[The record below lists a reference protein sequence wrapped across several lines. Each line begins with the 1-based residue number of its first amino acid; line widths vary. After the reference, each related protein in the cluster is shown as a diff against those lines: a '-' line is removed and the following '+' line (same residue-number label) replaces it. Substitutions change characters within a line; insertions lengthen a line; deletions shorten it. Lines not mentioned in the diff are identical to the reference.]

1 MTTLPQLPLADV
13 IQLVKLAVAEDLGPP
28 KDDGKGDD
36 CTGRLSIPP
45 GLTGV
50 GTLMQKAVGVACG
63 LPLVEHMV
71 KEFDPAITVEMI
83 PGFHIELIEGRY
95 SDQRTTPLLRMRG
108 PMRSLLAAERT
119 VLNLLQYVSGVAT
132 LTHKFVRRVEGTKA
146 RICDTRK
153 TLPGY
158 RSLAKY
164 AVRVGGGLNHRIGL
178 YDMVLVKDNH
188 LAAMGGTWHQSLK
201 ELVWQSR
208 KEKPDRRIEVE
219 VADIER
225 FNKVVTLDG
234 IDIILLDNM
243 DCPTMQRCVEKRSA
257 LSRDHI
263 ELEAS
268 GGVTLE
274 TVRNIALTGVERI
287 SVGALT
293 HSAPAL
299 DISLEIEEQ

>member
-1 MTTLPQLPLADV
+1 MTTLPNWPLEDV
-13 IQLVKLAVAEDLGPP
+13 LRLVRIAIAEDLGT
-28 KDDGKGDD
+28 DRDD
-36 CTGRLSIPP
+36 CTARLTIDENAV
-45 GLTGV
+45 GV
-50 GTLMQKAVGVACG
+50 GTLLQKAVGVACG
-63 LPLVEHMV
+63 MPLVEHVV
-71 KEFDPAITVEMI
+71 KLFDPKLTVEMI
-83 PGFHIELIEGRY
+83 PGFHMELIEGRF
-95 SDQRTTPLLRMRG
+95 SDQKTTPLLRLRG

-119 VLNLLQYVSGVAT
+119 ALNLLQYLSGVAT
-132 LTHKFVRRVEGTKA
+132 LTHRFVRRVEGTHA

-158 RSLAKY
+158 RALGKY
-164 AVRVGGGLNHRIGL
+164 AVRVGGGLNHRAGL

-188 LAAMGGTWHQSLK
+188 LAAMGVAWQAGLK
-201 ELVWQSR
+201 NMIARSR
-208 KEKPDRRIEVE
+208 QEAPARRIEVE
-219 VADIER
+219 VADFDR
-225 FNKVVTLDG
+225 FGKVLEIDG

-243 DCPTMQRCVEKRSA
+243 DCPAMTRCVEKRST
-257 LSRDHI
+257 LGKNHI

-299 DISLEIEEQ
+299 DISLEIEEE